1 MNDFQK
7 SPLSHC
13 NYYLKK
19 GGFQFAS
26 CRYKQPFNNNKNQFL
41 TRVAMTSSKHIE
53 TQAIHSGRIND
64 EQFGSLATPLYQTS
78 TFIFDSAQQGAK
90 RFAGE
95 EEGYIY
101 SRLGNP
107 TTRQLEMRVAAM
119 EQMED
124 AAATATG
131 MGAVSGAL
139 LANLQCGD
147 HIISSK
153 AIYGCSFALINHQLT
168 RFGIEVSFVDM
179 EDPQNIENAIKENT
193 KVIFLETPVNP
204 NLVVLDIEKIANI
217 AKKHDILSIVDNT
230 FLTPVLQQ
238 PGKFGIDIVV
248 HSATK
253 YLNGHGDV
261 VAGIICGSE
270 EMIMNIKMTA
280 LKDIGATIS
289 PHDAWLILRG
299 IKTLPIR
306 MERHCSNAQTI
317 AEFLESHPA
326 VSNVY
331 YPGLKSHPGNK
342 YIGSQMSGAGGVIAF
357 EVKTDLAGG
366 ADFINQMKLFS
377 IAVSLGDAESLIQH
391 PASMTHSPYSQE
403 ERAEADISDSLIRIS
418 VGLENKE
425 DLIGDLA
432 QALASVKLE
441 NFHKDVA

>member
-1 MNDFQK
+1 MN
-7 SPLSHC
+7 
-13 NYYLKK
+13 N
-19 GGFQFAS
+19 
-26 CRYKQPFNNNKNQFL
+26 
-41 TRVAMTSSKHIE
+41 SKHIE

-78 TFIFDSAQQGAK
+78 TFIFNDAQEGAD

-95 EEGYIY
+95 AEGYIY
-101 SRLGNP
+101 TRLGNP
-107 TTRQLEMRVAAM
+107 TTRQFEMRVAAM
-119 EQMED
+119 ENMDD

-139 LANLQCGD
+139 LANLECGD
-147 HIISSK
+147 HIIASK
-153 AIYGCSFALINHQLT
+153 AIYGCSYALINHQL
-168 RFGIEVSFVDM
+168 RKFGIEVSFVDM
-179 EDPQNIENAIKENT
+179 TNPSNIETVIKENT
-193 KVIFLETPVNP
+193 KVIFLETPINP

-217 AKKHDILSIVDNT
+217 AKKHQILSIVDNT

-261 VAGIICGSE
+261 VAGIICGTN
-270 EMIMNIKMTA
+270 EMIMKIKMTI

-306 MERHCSNAQTI
+306 MERHCNNAQAI
-317 AEFLESHPA
+317 AEFLEAHAA
-326 VSNVY
+326 VDQVY

-342 YIGSQMSGAGGVIAF
+342 FIGNQMKAAGGVIAF
-357 EVKTDLAGG
+357 EIKSTLGGG
-366 ADFINQMKLFS
+366 ADFINRMALFS

-391 PASMTHSPYSQE
+391 PASMTHSPYTQE
-403 ERAEADISDSLIRIS
+403 ERLEAGISDTLIRIS
-418 VGLENKE
+418 VGLENVD
-425 DLIGDLA
+425 DLISDLS
-432 QALASVKLE
+432 QSLAEIKIVNLD
-441 NFHKDVA
+441 KDVA